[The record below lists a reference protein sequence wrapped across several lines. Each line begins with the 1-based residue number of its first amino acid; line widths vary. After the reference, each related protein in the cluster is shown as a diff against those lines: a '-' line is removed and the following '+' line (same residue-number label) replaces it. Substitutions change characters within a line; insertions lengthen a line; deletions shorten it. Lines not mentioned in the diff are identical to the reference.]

1 MDSFFPSS
9 AFSAKELN
17 LWVGFA
23 EKPGTVSP
31 GISAGGAPIA
41 IPRPLG
47 DSPGSALRAIPK
59 EPPPSPRLEVRAA
72 VSGGVGAWGTEFF
85 IRDQR

>member
-31 GISAGGAPIA
+31 GISAGEAPIA

-59 EPPPSPRLEVRAA
+59 EPPPSPRLEV
-72 VSGGVGAWGTEFF
+72 SSSIWWGGGMG
-85 IRDQR
+85 D